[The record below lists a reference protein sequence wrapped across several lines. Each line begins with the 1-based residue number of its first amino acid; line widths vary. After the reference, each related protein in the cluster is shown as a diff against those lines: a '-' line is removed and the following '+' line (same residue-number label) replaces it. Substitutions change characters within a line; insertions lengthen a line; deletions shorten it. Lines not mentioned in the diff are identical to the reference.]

1 MSSADST
8 SSAPLFSWEEVS
20 KRGAFVRSE
29 SQFRNRV
36 GDHDFPAESGR
47 YHLYVSYACPWA
59 CRTLMV
65 RQLKGLEDVIS
76 VSVVHWHLTEKGW
89 HFEDEMG
96 LTDHIHGVQYLRQI
110 YEMAHPGYQG
120 KVTVP
125 VLFDTVSNRIV
136 NNESSEIIR
145 MLNSQFQDFAKH
157 PEVNLYPEE
166 FQDEIDE
173 INEWVYSDINNGVY
187 KSGFAKT
194 QEAYEDAVR
203 PLFASLDR
211 VERILSK
218 KRYLVGDQ
226 LTEADVRLFT
236 TLIRFDVVY
245 VGHFKC
251 NLRRIEDYPHLS
263 NYVRDIYQT
272 GALADTVNFEHIK
285 NHYYHSHRS
294 VNPTGIIPVGPEIDF
309 STPHNRALL

>member
-1 MSSADST
+1 M
-8 SSAPLFSWEEVS
+8 LVRKEE
-20 KRGAFVRSE
+20 
-29 SQFRNRV
+29 
-36 GDHDFPAESGR
+36 
-47 YHLYVSYACPWA
+47 W
-59 CRTLMV
+59 
-65 RQLKGLEDVIS
+65 
-76 VSVVHWHLTEKGW
+76 GW
-89 HFEDEMG
+89 G
-96 LTDHIHGVQYLRQI
+96 CAQ
-110 YEMAHPGYQG
+110 
-120 KVTVP
+120 
-125 VLFDTVSNRIV
+125 
-136 NNESSEIIR
+136 IIR

-194 QEAYEDAVR
+194 QEACEWRQKECRVLREGDVTGRGKEGVHHHCFFGFFFGVHAVCSFSPCLGCCVADEDAVR